1 MNEMAGD
8 NSALRR
14 RALAALI
21 LAESQRGGAGRG
33 TRLPTERQLAI
44 DLGVSRAAVR
54 HAMAMLQAEGHV
66 SREVGRGTFL
76 RGATEAPGRDLT
88 TGGATS
94 TGAATPAGGVKAAG
108 DEQAGP
114 AGGFPG
120 PAGGFPGPD
129 VSSGSDGYSPADVI
143 MVRRLFEPTAMSLV
157 VAWATAR
164 DFAEMDRCLLGGE
177 RAADH
182 DEFEVWDA
190 ALHRSIIAATRSPLL
205 IRLYAEVERAR
216 HGRMW
221 GDLKRRSATAA
232 RRDEYRRDHEEIV
245 TALRLRDADQAT
257 AAMRTH
263 LARVSRHLL
272 GTELSL
278 LGEGQGVPVRIG
290 EPGHLRAA
298 RGRPDAVLVL
308 AHARVAQEGDPAGGE
323 ITDRRRDV
331 RDAPAEHGVA
341 AAGDLAHGRHAQRG
355 AVGVQH
361 AGEVVLL
368 EDRQAQG
375 LLVEGPRP
383 AQVGGGHEGHQV
395 TRLQHDVFLPIALRG
410 VSPG

>member
-1 MNEMAGD
+1 MTGD

-21 LAESQRGGAGRG
+21 LAESQPDGGHRG
-33 TRLPTERQLAI
+33 TRLPTERQLAL
-44 DLGVSRAAVR
+44 DLGVSRSAIR
-54 HAMAMLQAEGHV
+54 HAMALLQAEGHV

-76 RGATEAPGRDLT
+76 RDAADEAPPAASNAPDAPIAPEAPDEEALAPPET
-88 TGGATS
+88 SAVGAS
-94 TGAATPAGGVKAAG
+94 GA
-108 DEQAGP
+108 D
-114 AGGFPG
+114 
-120 PAGGFPGPD
+120 D
-129 VSSGSDGYSPADVI
+129 YSPADV
-143 MVRRLFEPTAMSLV
+143 MTVRRLFEPTAMSLV

-164 DFAEMDRCLLGGE
+164 DFEEMDRCLRGGE

-205 IRLYAEVERAR
+205 IRLYAEIERAR
-216 HGRMW
+216 HGRVW

-245 TALRLRDADQAT
+245 TALRLRDADRAT

-278 LGEGQGVPVRIG
+278 LREGQGVPVRIG

-298 RGRPDAVLVL
+298 WGRPDAVLVL
-308 AHARVAQEGDPAGGE
+308 AHALVAEEGDPAGAQVPH
-323 ITDRRRDV
+323 RRHDV
-331 RDAPAEHGVA
+331 GDAPAEHGVA
-341 AAGDLAHGRHAQRG
+341 AAGDLADSRHAQRG

-361 AGEVVLL
+361 AGEVVVL
-368 EDRQAQG
+368 EDRQAQC
-375 LLVEGPRP
+375 LLVERPRP

-395 TRLQHDVFLPIALRG
+395 TRLQHG
-410 VSPG
+410 VSLGSRLRPL

>member
-1 MNEMAGD
+1 MPGD

-21 LAESQRGGAGRG
+21 LAESQRGGAGHG
-33 TRLPTERQLAI
+33 TRLPTERQLAT
-44 DLGVSRAAVR
+44 DLGVSRSAVR

-76 RGATEAPGRDLT
+76 RRDAEAPAPDPNAGE
-88 TGGATS
+88 
-94 TGAATPAGGVKAAG
+94 ATPA
-108 DEQAGP
+108 
-114 AGGFPG
+114 PG
-120 PAGGFPGPD
+120 EPPGLLGPD
-129 VSSGSDGYSPADVI
+129 GLSGSDDYAPADVI

-164 DFAEMDRCLLGGE
+164 DVAEMDRCLRGGE

-190 ALHRSIIAATRSPLL
+190 ALHRSLIAATRSPLL

-221 GDLKRRSATAA
+221 GDLKRRSASAA

-245 TALRLRDADQAT
+245 AALKTRDADRAT

-272 GTELSL
+272 GTE
-278 LGEGQGVPVRIG
+278 
-290 EPGHLRAA
+290 
-298 RGRPDAVLVL
+298 
-308 AHARVAQEGDPAGGE
+308 
-323 ITDRRRDV
+323 
-331 RDAPAEHGVA
+331 
-341 AAGDLAHGRHAQRG
+341 
-355 AVGVQH
+355 
-361 AGEVVLL
+361 
-368 EDRQAQG
+368 
-375 LLVEGPRP
+375 
-383 AQVGGGHEGHQV
+383 
-395 TRLQHDVFLPIALRG
+395 
-410 VSPG
+410 

>member
-1 MNEMAGD
+1 MAGD

-21 LAESQRGGAGRG
+21 LAESQRGAAGRG

-44 DLGVSRAAVR
+44 DLGVSRSAVR

-76 RGATEAPGRDLT
+76 RPPAAAAAPASRAEAPGRDVAPAA
-88 TGGATS
+88 GEAPA
-94 TGAATPAGGVKAAG
+94 GAARRAGDAPAGV
-108 DEQAGP
+108 AGP
-114 AGGFPG
+114 AGGFP
-120 PAGGFPGPD
+120 APD
-129 VSSGSDGYSPADVI
+129 VLSGSDDYAPADVI

-232 RRDEYRRDHEEIV
+232 RRDDYRRDHEEIV
-245 TALRLRDADQAT
+245 AALKTRDADRAT
-257 AAMRTH
+257 GAMRAH

-272 GTELSL
+272 GTE
-278 LGEGQGVPVRIG
+278 
-290 EPGHLRAA
+290 
-298 RGRPDAVLVL
+298 
-308 AHARVAQEGDPAGGE
+308 
-323 ITDRRRDV
+323 
-331 RDAPAEHGVA
+331 
-341 AAGDLAHGRHAQRG
+341 
-355 AVGVQH
+355 
-361 AGEVVLL
+361 
-368 EDRQAQG
+368 
-375 LLVEGPRP
+375 
-383 AQVGGGHEGHQV
+383 
-395 TRLQHDVFLPIALRG
+395 
-410 VSPG
+410 